1 MSRLITAILLI
12 LAVSLNAAVPVT
24 SPEEVIASAAKSF
37 KNAKSVTAP
46 YSMTMDGNTVK
57 GEAVISGDKFRITTP
72 GMSIWYD
79 GRTQWTY
86 YSSTGE
92 VNVTEPT
99 AEELQQINPFAIIN
113 SFRSSYKARM
123 ISSTSS
129 SCKIEFTPVNSR
141 GAQILKATITFNAS
155 THMPVDIALTLD
167 NGAQASIKVG
177 TVKTGISYPAST
189 FVYDKSKYPNAEII
203 DLR

>member
-86 YSSTGE
+86 SSSTR
-92 VNVTEPT
+92 
-99 AEELQQINPFAIIN
+99 
-113 SFRSSYKARM
+113 RSKRNRAD
-123 ISSTSS
+123 
-129 SCKIEFTPVNSR
+129 SR
-141 GAQILKATITFNAS
+141 GAAANQ
-155 THMPVDIALTLD
+155 PVCNNQLIPQQL
-167 NGAQASIKVG
+167 
-177 TVKTGISYPAST
+177 
-189 FVYDKSKYPNAEII
+189 
-203 DLR
+203 

>member
-72 GMSIWYD
+72 VMSIWYD

-86 YSSTGE
+86 SSSTGE
-92 VNVTEPT
+92 VNVT
-99 AEELQQINPFAIIN
+99 EELQQINPFAIIN

-167 NGAQASIKVG
+167 NGAQVSIKVG

-189 FVYDKSKYPNAEII
+189 FVYDKSKYHDAEII

>member
-86 YSSTGE
+86 SSSTGE

-99 AEELQQINPFAIIN
+99 AEELQQILSLIHI
-113 SFRSSYKARM
+113 
-123 ISSTSS
+123 
-129 SCKIEFTPVNSR
+129 
-141 GAQILKATITFNAS
+141 
-155 THMPVDIALTLD
+155 
-167 NGAQASIKVG
+167 
-177 TVKTGISYPAST
+177 
-189 FVYDKSKYPNAEII
+189 
-203 DLR
+203 

>member
-46 YSMTMDGNTVK
+46 YSMTMDGNTAK

-79 GRTQWTY
+79 DSMDLFLIDR
-86 YSSTGE
+86 
-92 VNVTEPT
+92 
-99 AEELQQINPFAIIN
+99 
-113 SFRSSYKARM
+113 RSKRNRAD
-123 ISSTSS
+123 
-129 SCKIEFTPVNSR
+129 SR
-141 GAQILKATITFNAS
+141 GAAANQ
-155 THMPVDIALTLD
+155 PVCNNQLIPQQL
-167 NGAQASIKVG
+167 
-177 TVKTGISYPAST
+177 
-189 FVYDKSKYPNAEII
+189 
-203 DLR
+203 